1 MVPTEQTETEKR
13 QKSGLHHSSA
23 DSFYAHMHTST
34 HMHNHSVA
42 WLTHFAFKTAFVTP
56 QSLKFQFADTIYLVC
71 EGLQAPPER
80 QTGPFSH
87 NTDCAAT
94 PRCNPFTNTTH
105 QAHPTYCTC
114 TTWRQMLSP
123 VGCFALQTP
132 SETYIIITT
141 YTWTVS
147 AILWINCSLT
157 RTPKYIYIHTGIL
170 TMEEV
175 TEKQPPSPP
184 TDQQTPTRHGVA
196 LQPSSLFIPEEDF

>member
-1 MVPTEQTETEKR
+1 M
-13 QKSGLHHSSA
+13 HHSSA
-23 DSFYAHMHTST
+23 DSFSAHMHTST

-71 EGLQAPPER
+71 EGLQAPSER

-123 VGCFALQTP
+123 VGCFALETP

-157 RTPKYIYIHTGIL
+157 RTPKYISVHTGIL

-175 TEKQPPSPP
+175 TKKNP
-184 TDQQTPTRHGVA
+184 TKISKHQHNMV
-196 LQPSSLFIPEEDF
+196 LLCSLAPYSFQRRISKFLYCMF